1 MARPSAAAPAS
12 AARAALPWQLRVAR
26 VAEML
31 YLPVGAFIL
40 AGVPRT
46 EYLTFVLVLFQVAMA
61 VIVIIRL
68 KQRSRYAWVAAM
80 LLAAY
85 ILIGIAMRAPSLL
98 RSAGEGGWAAP
109 SIAAVAIVAWVA
121 LTQLAVLS
129 SCLALRE
136 WRAEL
141 R

>member
-1 MARPSAAAPAS
+1 MARSPAAPAPS
-12 AARAALPWQLRVAR
+12 AAALPWQLRVAR

-46 EYLTFVLVLFQVAMA
+46 DYLTFVLVLFQVAMA
-61 VIVIIRL
+61 VVVIVRL
-68 KQRSRYAWVAAM
+68 KQRSRHAWVAAM

-85 ILIGIAMRAPSLL
+85 ILIGVVLRAPSLL
-98 RSAGEGGWAAP
+98 RSAGAGRWAAP
-109 SIAAVAIVAWVA
+109 SVVAVTLVGWVA
-121 LTQLAVLS
+121 LTQVAVLA